1 MHQDYDDDAIERSE
15 EWGTI
20 IKSLMKLDI
29 IEQLVGEDGKFYYRL
44 TELGVDFMKGAKDG
58 K

>member
-1 MHQDYDDDAIERSE
+1 MHQDYDDDTIERSK